1 MTASANQIKYVD
13 PSDISTSQIAALVI
27 AAAGDKHASAGSGS
41 ASYAWG

>member
-27 AAAGDKHASAGSGS
+27 VAAGDKHASAGSGS